1 MERKNQL
8 IEFLCMLIAFVF
20 FVIYYK
26 KFINEAFSGITIVIS
41 GIFTVTIVN
50 AIKLMRLYIILY
62 GKKFTGKDI
71 CFVYARTAI
80 VNSIFPYK
88 LGEIYRMYVIGTSL
102 KSIQEGI
109 IITFLDRLMD
119 TIGLIIVM
127 FFCLPFTNESI
138 SAYPVVPILLFCS
151 VSGVIVYMVFPELSA
166 FWKKYLLKNRAS
178 KHKLWGLEFIS
189 RLQLIY
195 KDITQIVRGR
205 GIMLIFTS
213 ILAWMIEIGS
223 VIFFTEVVKKHEE
236 TMLITRYLNSIMSG
250 KNIVENARYTILSVI
265 LLSIICIV
273 CSFLNKEKKS
283 ESIGGI

>member
-1 MERKNQL
+1 MKRKNQL
-8 IEFLCMLIAFVF
+8 IEFFCMLIAFVF
-20 FVIYYK
+20 FVLYYK
-26 KFINEAFSGITIVIS
+26 EFINEAFSGITIVIG
-41 GIFTVTIVN
+41 GIFTVSIVN
-50 AIKLMRLYIILY
+50 AIKLIRLYIILY

-71 CFVYARTAI
+71 CFIYARTAI

-102 KSIQEGI
+102 KNIQEGI

-151 VSGVIVYMVFPELSA
+151 VSGVIVYIVFPELSA

-223 VIFFTEVVKKHEE
+223 IIFFNEITNKHEE
-236 TMLITRYLNSIMSG
+236 TMLITKYLNSIMSG

-265 LLSIICIV
+265 LLIIICII
-273 CSFLNKEKKS
+273 CLFLNKEKKR